1 MSQEA
6 STSGV
11 DQGRKSPSR
20 LKKTIDQVSDIFYH
34 PFSAGALQSLPKRDS
49 ANSRVK
55 AKRADRIPEVPND
68 SAIQPLVRDYHS
80 INNGT
85 EVNVRVPKKVATPV
99 KVEAKVWFA
108 NERTWISYLSTSV
121 VMSSLSLALYNAS
134 KDKVTTY
141 FAYIYALIS
150 IAILIYGYAIFQKR
164 LTMISARDA
173 AQFDQLWGPL
183 LICAAMFIA
192 ILANFIIRVREMK
205 RVDREAGP
213 GHHHHNGT
221 SH

>member
-1 MSQEA
+1 MAEG
-6 STSGV
+6 STSGAA
-11 DQGRKSPSR
+11 DEGRKSPSM
-20 LKKTIDQVSDIFYH
+20 LKKTIEQVSDIFYH
-34 PFSAGALQSLPKRDS
+34 PFSAGALQSLPTRINKPTS
-49 ANSRVK
+49 QRVK

-80 INNGT
+80 INNGDQ
-85 EVNVRVPKKVATPV
+85 VNVRIPKKVATPV

-108 NERTWISYLSTSV
+108 NERTWISYLSTSI

-134 KDKVTTY
+134 RDRITTY
-141 FAYIYALIS
+141 FAYVYALIS

-183 LICAAMFIA
+183 LICAAMFVA
-192 ILANFIIRVREMK
+192 ILTNFIVRVREM
-205 RVDREAGP
+205 
-213 GHHHHNGT
+213 
-221 SH
+221 

>member
-1 MSQEA
+1 MSEGPSTGGA
-6 STSGV
+6 S
-11 DQGRKSPSR
+11 GRKSPSM

-34 PFSAGALQSLPKRDS
+34 PFSAGALQSLPRRES
-49 ANSRVK
+49 TTQRVK

-80 INNGT
+80 INNG
-85 EVNVRVPKKVATPV
+85 EQVNVRVPKKVATPV

-108 NERTWISYLSTSV
+108 NERTWISYLSTSIL
-121 VMSSLSLALYNAS
+121 MSTMSLALYNAS
-134 KDKVTTY
+134 HDKITTY
-141 FAYIYALIS
+141 FAYVYALIS
-150 IAILIYGYAIFQKR
+150 IAILIYGYVIFQKR

-192 ILANFIIRVREMK
+192 ILTNFIVRLREM
-205 RVDREAGP
+205 
-213 GHHHHNGT
+213 
-221 SH
+221 